1 MESTDVNNVHHS
13 TRSSSGVPAVE
24 QVRSTWKS
32 VDDFSRPRSTSLFGA
47 SIFKVLKQVHP
58 DTCLSPEGSRVVE
71 DMLVENFLAISMCAY
86 QDIGSVNITH
96 VSAIIGSDRLE
107 PEAKAAAET
116 LLSHQLSPLVAGCL
130 SPMQALT
137 PSVAAPAPVAEPK
150 LVADSWATMAAV
162 GTAAAAV
169 ATAAAAAAAAAA
181 AVGVEEQVAIL
192 ATVAAV
198 VTVVAAAAVAKAA
211 TASRVATVASLPM
224 QAPTPSVAAPEP
236 VDVIGKDM
244 GGGQPMDTAP
254 PGPPAAPASK
264 KAPIQFDQAI
274 NYVTKI
280 KTRFAKQP
288 ETYKAFLGILHT
300 YQKEQ
305 KTIKEVYEQV
315 SHLFKSHAELLSEFS
330 QFLPEGSAASIAEPA
345 FAPENFEAPQQPASF
360 TAPPALPPPKGTFAA
375 WLDAIRAEGAED
387 YQDEDYHPNVIEPT
401 HVQTA
406 VRTCLPSELAKHAV
420 SEGTKAY
427 TCVARL
433 APSSLEP
440 APNPPRLPVS
450 LLSDSSTPPHRS

>member
-1 MESTDVNNVHHS
+1 MRARVPWQFLDIMKEFKAQSIDTPGVIGRVLDLFFGNCELILGFNTFLVRP
-13 TRSSSGVPAVE
+13 TRPKRRSARRPARRPAARPLPPKATSYWWHADRAPLTPPTVWCALVPS
-24 QVRSTWKS
+24 RSQPPGYKII
-32 VDDFSRPRSTSLFGA
+32 FSEDGRSPMARWRMVG
-47 SIFKVLKQVHP
+47 
-58 DTCLSPEGSRVVE
+58 RVIGPL
-71 DMLVENFLAISMCAY
+71 MLAW
-86 QDIGSVNITH
+86 
-96 VSAIIGSDRLE
+96 RR
-107 PEAKAAAET
+107 AAERAYAPGGVGFDACHQEFT
-116 LLSHQLSPLVAGCL
+116 ALAGRDPGTVLLEYPPGMTGPQPQGFAR
-130 SPMQALT
+130 MN
-137 PSVAAPAPVAEPK
+137 AAH
-150 LVADSWATMAAV
+150 
-162 GTAAAAV
+162 AAAAV
-169 ATAAAAAAAAAA
+169 QAQVQQPVPLSVPHGAAG
-181 AVGVEEQVAIL
+181 VGLVGYD
-192 ATVAAV
+192 
-198 VTVVAAAAVAKAA
+198 
-211 TASRVATVASLPM
+211 R
-224 QAPTPSVAAPEP
+224 
-236 VDVIGKDM
+236 M
-244 GGGQPMDTAP
+244 GGGQPMDPAP
-254 PGPPAAPASK
+254 PGPPAVPANK
-264 KAPIQFDQAI
+264 KAPIEFDQAI

-406 VRTCLPSELAKHAV
+406 VRTCLPGELAKHAV

-450 LLSDSSTPPHRS
+450 LLSDSATPPHRS

>member
-1 MESTDVNNVHHS
+1 MDYVDFPSCVCPIGQEMLIHNHALRNSIEGLVHHF
-13 TRSSSGVPAVE
+13 R
-24 QVRSTWKS
+24 R
-32 VDDFSRPRSTSLFGA
+32 R
-47 SIFKVLKQVHP
+47 
-58 DTCLSPEGSRVVE
+58 SRVPFLDGIKKHLIGKLCPGPWTRAFRGKPALNAGALVRVPLTDAAVQIVRAAQTDASRMRGEAEKEVE
-71 DMLVENFLAISMCAY
+71 VASFLKASLSSLEQQRLCARSAR
-86 QDIGSVNITH
+86 QAA
-96 VSAIIGSDRLE
+96 AII
-107 PEAKAAAET
+107 KAARDQAEET
-116 LLSHQLSPLVAGCL
+116 
-130 SPMQALT
+130 
-137 PSVAAPAPVAEPK
+137 EK
-150 LVADSWATMAAV
+150 LCRK
-162 GTAAAAV
+162 AV
-169 ATAAAAAAAAAA
+169 ANAR
-181 AVGVEEQVAIL
+181 L
-192 ATVAAV
+192 RHR
-198 VTVVAAAAVAKAA
+198 KK
-211 TASRVATVASLPM
+211 LC
-224 QAPTPSVAAPEP
+224 
-236 VDVIGKDM
+236 
-244 GGGQPMDTAP
+244 QPMDPAP
-254 PGPPAAPASK
+254 PGPPAVPANK
-264 KAPIQFDQAI
+264 KAPIEFDQAI

-406 VRTCLPSELAKHAV
+406 VRTCLPGELAKHAV

-450 LLSDSSTPPHRS
+450 LLSDSATPPHRS